1 MMLCFRT
8 VERRIRVT
16 FDDQIFSAQVV
27 GGISRYF
34 AQLMQA
40 YGHPDNDIG
49 VELIGRRMW
58 TNNDHLLDSGMG
70 RRLPAAL
77 ARQRITRGI
86 NRRCG
91 GTWATDL
98 VHHTFYAESYLD
110 RYANARLRVVT
121 VYDMIPELFPELF
134 PQGSPH
140 AGKRSFIAAAD
151 LILCISEATK
161 REMTKVYGIP
171 AAPIVVTPLGVDR
184 PFRLGAARP
193 DAIPDRYVL
202 YVGSRAAYKDFAV
215 LLRAFAK
222 ADVGGDVR
230 LVAVGGGA
238 FSPSEHETI
247 RRLAIAERVQRVD
260 LNDSQL
266 AGAYSHAMCFVF
278 PSRHE
283 GFGLPTLEAMA
294 SGGVAILAD
303 SSSHPEVGGDAAL
316 YFPPGDDDALASL
329 IHRISTEDDL
339 HEHYRRAGLERAAS
353 FSWAETARATAD
365 AYRLALGTT

>member
-1 MMLCFRT
+1 MLRLRR
-8 VERRIRVT
+8 VEQNITVT

-34 AQLMQA
+34 SQLMQA
-40 YGHPDNDIG
+40 YRRQDNGIG
-49 VELIGRRMW
+49 VELVGRRIW
-58 TNNDHLLDSGMG
+58 TRNDHLLNSGMG

-86 NRRCG
+86 NRHCG
-91 GTWATDL
+91 GTSATDL

-121 VYDMIPELFPELF
+121 VYDMIPELLPELF

-140 AGKRSFIAAAD
+140 AGKQSYIAAAG
-151 LILCISEATK
+151 LILCISETTK
-161 REMTKVYGIP
+161 REMTKIYGTP

-184 PFRLGAARP
+184 PFRPGATRP
-193 DAIPDRYVL
+193 VEVPDRYIL
-202 YVGSRAAYKDFAV
+202 YVGSRVGYKDFAV
-215 LLRAFAK
+215 LLRAFAI
-222 ADVGGDVR
+222 ADLGGDVM
-230 LVAVGGGA
+230 LIAVGGGA
-238 FSPSEHETI
+238 FSSSERDTI
-247 RRLAIAERVQRVD
+247 CSLAITERVQQVE
-260 LNDSQL
+260 LNDGEL
-266 AGAYSHAMCFVF
+266 AGAYAHAICFVF

-294 SGGVAILAD
+294 SGGVAILPN

-316 YFPPGDDDALASL
+316 YFPPGDEAALASV
-329 IHRISTEDDL
+329 IHRIEGDPEL
-339 HEHYRRAGLERAAS
+339 REHHRRAGLERAAR

-365 AYRLALGTT
+365 AYRLALGAK